1 MSDTASADGLPAT
14 PVLAALGT
22 APALTRNSSAIGKA
36 TTTAAPAASHLN
48 TGSSLS
54 QIPGEAT
61 RRCTHPVRS
70 PCKRH
75 RAPAERH
82 QNPPLA
88 TCCHHAKATAQR
100 WADWAGRKGAQAATT
115 WQRGA
120 CSAHGRPHA
129 QYSSPDPNNHHRL

>member
-1 MSDTASADGLPAT
+1 MSDIASADGPPAR

-22 APALTRNSSAIGKA
+22 APAPTRNSSAIGRA
-36 TTTAAPAASHLN
+36 TTTEAPAASHLN

-75 RAPAERH
+75 RAPAERR
-82 QNPPLA
+82 QNPSLATSCHHVKVAVPLA
-88 TCCHHAKATAQR
+88 GTG
-100 WADWAGRKGAQAATT
+100 GRRNPRCKQLE
-115 WQRGA
+115 R
-120 CSAHGRPHA
+120 CSRRRDQVAV
-129 QYSSPDPNNHHRL
+129 